1 MNGNNFLLDTN
12 AVLYLLNGDETLA
25 DFLFEKQLY
34 ISIITEMELLSY
46 KKITVKEQKQ
56 IQEFIN
62 ELEVLNIN
70 QAIKNTTIITK
81 QKSSLK
87 LPDAIIAA
95 TSIVYQITLL
105 SADKQFKTI
114 ENLDLIFYES

>member
-34 ISIITEMELLSY
+34 ISIITEIELLSY
-46 KKITVKEQKQ
+46 KKITAKEQKQ
-56 IQEFIN
+56 IQGFIN
-62 ELEVLNIN
+62 ELEILNIN

-81 QKSSLK
+81 HNSKLK

-95 TSIVYQITLL
+95 TSIVYQIPLL
-105 SADKQFKTI
+105 SADRQFKTLD
-114 ENLDLIFYES
+114 NLDLIFYES